1 MRVSFAASYD
11 WRPLYEAALQESDPS
26 RIRDRISA
34 ARTAILDTIEDT
46 FKNSSPSNQRA
57 MNDALRNLRRLEP
70 FAVNREAA

>member
-34 ARTAILDTIEDT
+34 ALAAILDTIEDT
-46 FKNSSPSNQRA
+46 FKNSSPSNQ
-57 MNDALRNLRRLEP
+57 
-70 FAVNREAA
+70 